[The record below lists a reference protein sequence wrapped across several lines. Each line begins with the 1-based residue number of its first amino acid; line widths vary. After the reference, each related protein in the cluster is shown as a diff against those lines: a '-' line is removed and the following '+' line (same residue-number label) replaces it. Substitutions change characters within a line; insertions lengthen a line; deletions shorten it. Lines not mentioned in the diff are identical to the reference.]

1 TQFDLGQNR
10 TDVVLVGG
18 RDDPGSGVLHGSG
31 RGGPAGDLLGA
42 QGNGHVVDC
51 QIFQV
56 GDLGGVALGDGDLK
70 GVDGK
75 EHTVGVV
82 VVGPLLVHATFFHH
96 LGHGVG
102 VCGGEHVGG
111 CAGVDLYGQLTG
123 ACEIEGHLD
132 DGMLSLVLLIEFFE
146 YVQKGCCG
154 KDDVFSVGVVLSL
167 SGLPCRTSCGH

>member
-1 TQFDLGQNR
+1 
-10 TDVVLVGG
+10 VVVG
-18 RDDPGSGVLHGSG
+18 
-31 RGGPAGDLLGA
+31 
-42 QGNGHVVDC
+42 

-82 VVGPLLVHATFFHH
+82 VVGPLLVHATFLHH

-111 CAGVDLYGQLTG
+111 CPGSDLYGQLTAAG
-123 ACEIEGHLD
+123 EIGGHLD
-132 DGMLSLVLLIEFFE
+132 TGMLGLELLGEFFE
-146 YVQKGCCG
+146 NVQKGCCG
-154 KDDVFSVGVVLSL
+154 KDDEFSVGVVLSL
-167 SGLPCRTSCGH
+167 GGLPCRTGGGHQSQCQGHR